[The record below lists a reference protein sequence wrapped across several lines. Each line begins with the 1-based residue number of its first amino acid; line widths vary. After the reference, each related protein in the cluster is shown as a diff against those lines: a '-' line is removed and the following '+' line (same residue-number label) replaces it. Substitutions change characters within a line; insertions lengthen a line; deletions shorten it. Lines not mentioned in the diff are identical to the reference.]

1 MPNTIRNRFEQFRNQ
16 QPIKETFNKQEILD
30 KIPVF
35 GKITTNY
42 LLPNANLNLSP
53 NTNFDL
59 KLLQNANSPPNVDF
73 YQNLPQNANLPPN
86 VDFYQKLPQNAN
98 LPPNQFY
105 GNLPPYDKNLPTF
118 YQKPFENRN
127 SIISV
132 TDSLNKA
139 LGTFETNI
147 ERFATGPRNGYPPL
161 RVILNN
167 SEQQQ
172 QSIDNYLQ
180 QKKQQQQL
188 DKIIDSSPR
197 LRMSSPSA
205 SQSKTIILTNNN
217 LNKND
222 ETKDIIFI

>member
-1 MPNTIRNRFEQFRNQ
+1 M
-16 QPIKETFNKQEILD
+16 
-30 KIPVF
+30 
-35 GKITTNY
+35 
-42 LLPNANLNLSP
+42 
-53 NTNFDL
+53 
-59 KLLQNANSPPNVDF
+59 
-73 YQNLPQNANLPPN
+73 PQNANLPPN
-86 VDFYQKLPQNAN
+86 FNFYQNLQQNAN
-98 LPPNQFY
+98 LPLNQFHE
-105 GNLPPYDKNLPTF
+105 NLPPYDKNLPTF

-127 SIISV
+127 PIIPV
-132 TDSLNKA
+132 TNPLNKA

-161 RVILNN
+161 SVILNN
-167 SEQQQ
+167 LEQEQ

-180 QKKQQQQL
+180 QKKKQQQQL

-217 LNKND
+217 LNRND